1 MSNAKQ
7 RPVITLTTD
16 FGTADHYVGTMK
28 CVIAGICPEA
38 HIIDI
43 THELAPADLH
53 GAAYTVSQPA
63 LFSPPGTIHVVV
75 VDPGVGTSRRGIALQ
90 HNHQVFVAPD
100 NGILSLIAPAHTKM
114 PVRELKNPQ
123 LWLPS
128 PSATFH
134 GRDLFAPAAAQL
146 AAQLVAWEALGP
158 EVHDWVLLPDLTPT
172 LEKPGKWR
180 GIALSVDR
188 FGNIITNLPSTLAP
202 LAYTPFALQANAVA
216 VQRHCNTFADSH
228 SADPFVYN
236 GSSGYFEVGIN
247 GGSAA
252 NTLGIQTGDPIILEL
267 NA

>member
-1 MSNAKQ
+1 MSNVKQ

-38 HIIDI
+38 LVIDV
-43 THELAPADLH
+43 THELAPADLY
-53 GAAYTVSQPA
+53 GAAYAVSQSA
-63 LFSPPGTIHVVV
+63 SFSPPGTIHVVV
-75 VDPGVGTSRRGIALQ
+75 VDPGVGTARRTLALKNKDQ
-90 HNHQVFVAPD
+90 TYLAPD
-100 NGILSLIAPAHTKM
+100 NGVLSLVAPTHLKIQA
-114 PVRELKNPQ
+114 RELTNPH

-146 AAQLVAWEALGP
+146 AAESIQWEALGP
-158 EVHDWVLLPDLTPT
+158 EVKDWVLLPNVAPT
-172 LEKPGKWR
+172 AEKQGQWR

-188 FGNIITNLPSTLAP
+188 FGNIITNLPVTLAT
-202 LAYTPFALQANAVA
+202 LTHAPFVLQANAVA
-216 VQRHCNTFADSH
+216 LQRFCHTFADSN
-228 SADPFVYN
+228 SADSFVYC
-236 GSSGYFEVGIN
+236 GSSGYFEIAVN

-252 NTLGIQTGDPIILEL
+252 AILGIQTGDPITLEL